1 MKVECTDLMDP
12 RLVCVG
18 TISRVVGRL
27 LKVGSYPVLYIQ
39 YIRIRIGPVFRSFVD
54 PDLRYKFTVQRLTQ
68 LTENFLM

>member
-27 LKVGSYPVLYIQ
+27 LKVGSYPVLYI
-39 YIRIRIGPVFRSFVD
+39 YPDPYWTRIQKLCGSGFKI
-54 PDLRYKFTVQRLTQ
+54 
-68 LTENFLM
+68 

>member
-27 LKVGSYPVLYIQ
+27 LKVHFDGWEEDYDQWMDCESVDMYPVRILKWYISHVVTELV
-39 YIRIRIGPVFRSFVD
+39 IGWLV
-54 PDLRYKFTVQRLTQ
+54 
-68 LTENFLM
+68 